1 MFDLCFV
8 FISSLVLL
16 ICIFLNLVCVF
27 ASWQSFLNMQLYE
40 KALDLFE
47 DDQSTSV
54 SSSDI
59 CLIFLSGCY
68 DDEMSNR
75 RLLYDLQVLMHRH
88 LLRTTAAALVDT
100 LFLNLVVIM
109 HRSIFI

>member
-1 MFDLCFV
+1 
-8 FISSLVLL
+8 
-16 ICIFLNLVCVF
+16 
-27 ASWQSFLNMQLYE
+27 MQLYE

-75 RLLYDLQVLMHRH
+75 RLLYDLQVIMHRH
-88 LLRTTAAALVDT
+88 LLRATAATLVDT